1 MSKGKILVI
10 DDEDIV
16 LISCQRAL
24 TSEGYNVKM
33 AKSGIDGLKTIENE
47 SFNLALVDIKMPD
60 MDGMEILK
68 HIKSKW
74 PDTEVII
81 ITGYS
86 TPATAISS
94 IKLGAYDYIEKPFTP
109 DSLLLAVKKALK
121 SLNSSIND
129 CLSIQQG
136 SA

>member
-24 TSEGYNVKM
+24 TSEGYDVKM
-33 AKSGIDGLKTIENE
+33 AKSGIDGLKIIENE

-60 MDGMEILK
+60 MDGMEVLRQ
-68 HIKSKW
+68 IKRKW

-86 TPATAISS
+86 TLATAISS

-109 DSLLLAVKKALK
+109 DGLLLAVKKALG
-121 SLNSSIND
+121 
-129 CLSIQQG
+129 QEEE
-136 SA
+136 

>member
-1 MSKGKILVI
+1 MSKDKILVI

-16 LISCQRAL
+16 LISCDRTL
-24 TSEGYNVKM
+24 TAEGYDVKM
-33 AKSGIDGLKTIENE
+33 AKSGIDGLKMIENE

-60 MDGMEILK
+60 MDGMEVLK
-68 HIKSKW
+68 QIKSKW